1 MITALLSKLF
11 SESILSIVPSFIKS
25 ININFF
31 DKYFIR
37 FLIFVIISFFF
48 VNNEIIQKYL
58 ISKEGLILGIITI
71 IHVISSYRGYELLKG
86 GVANS
91 IFYMYPIFI
100 LYFTNYEIKWQY
112 LILLFGLYLLA
123 KGNIQQ
129 ELKEKFN
136 NEEYIFLN
144 EQSTENY
151 PYEGFLSMIVA
162 SITEAMIYF
171 YILKIKTN
179 NHWNHIFI
187 SYFIGLVLI
196 SVFYYKKMIN
206 IEIDKKIVV
215 TSFFYIFI
223 LLIGYYLR
231 FYAINHLNAD
241 YYSILSYIGIL
252 LTYFN
257 SWVFLK
263 EKANIMN
270 IGGTFFIILG
280 NILLLKKN

>member
-25 ININFF
+25 INIDFF
-31 DKYFIR
+31 DKYFLR
-37 FLIFVIISFFF
+37 FLFFVIISFFF
-48 VNNEIIQKYL
+48 VNNEIIQKYI

-112 LILLFGLYLLA
+112 FILLFGLYLLA

-129 ELKEKFN
+129 ELKENFN
-136 NEEYIFLN
+136 QEESVFLN
-144 EQSTENY
+144 IQTIENY
-151 PYEGFLSMIVA
+151 PYEGVLNMIVA

-171 YILKIKTN
+171 FILKIKTN

-187 SYFIGLVLI
+187 SYFIGFVLI
-196 SVFYYKKMIN
+196 SVFYYKKI
-206 IEIDKKIVV
+206 IDIKVDKKLAM

-231 FYAINHLNAD
+231 FYAINRLNTN

-270 IGGTFFIILG
+270 ISGTFLIILG

>member
-25 ININFF
+25 INIDFF
-31 DKYFIR
+31 DKYFLR
-37 FLIFVIISFFF
+37 FLFFVIISFFF

-112 LILLFGLYLLA
+112 FILLFGLYLLA

-129 ELKEKFN
+129 ELKENFN
-136 NEEYIFLN
+136 QEESVFLN
-144 EQSTENY
+144 IQTIENY
-151 PYEGFLSMIVA
+151 PYEGVLNMIVA

-171 YILKIKTN
+171 FILKIKTN

-187 SYFIGLVLI
+187 SYFIGFILI
-196 SVFYYKKMIN
+196 SVFYYKKI
-206 IEIDKKIVV
+206 IDIKVDKKLAM

-231 FYAINHLNAD
+231 FYAINRLNAN

-270 IGGTFFIILG
+270 ISGTFLIILG

>member
-1 MITALLSKLF
+1 MISGLLSKFL
-11 SESILSIVPSFIKS
+11 SESILSVVPSFIKS

-37 FLIFVIISFFF
+37 FFIFVIISLFFI
-48 VNNEIIQKYL
+48 NGDIIKKYL
-58 ISKEGLILGIITI
+58 LSSEGLILGIITI
-71 IHVISSYRGYELLKG
+71 VHVLSSYRGYELLKG

-91 IFYMYPIFI
+91 IFYIYPIFI
-100 LYFTNYEIKWQY
+100 LFFTHYEIKWQY
-112 LILLFGLYLLA
+112 LILLFGLYLLG
-123 KGNIQQ
+123 KGNIQN

-136 NEEYIFLN
+136 NKEKIFLN
-144 EQSTENY
+144 DQIIENY
-151 PYEGFLSMIVA
+151 PYEGVLSMIIA

-187 SYFIGLVLI
+187 SYFIGLILIVL
-196 SVFYYKKMIN
+196 FYYKNIKD
-206 IEIDKKIVV
+206 IEINKNIAV
-215 TSFFYIFI
+215 TTLFYIFI

-231 FYAINHLNAD
+231 FYAMNHLSTN
-241 YYSILSYIGIL
+241 YYAILSYVGIL

-257 SWVFLK
+257 SWLFLK
-263 EKANIMN
+263 EEVNIMN
-270 IGGTFFIILG
+270 ISGTFCIIFG

>member
-25 ININFF
+25 INIDFF
-31 DKYFIR
+31 DKYFLR
-37 FLIFVIISFFF
+37 FLFFVIISFFF
-48 VNNEIIQKYL
+48 VNNEIIQKYI

-100 LYFTNYEIKWQY
+100 LYFTNYELKWQY
-112 LILLFGLYLLA
+112 FILLFGLYLLA

-129 ELKEKFN
+129 ELKRKFLTKEEKCFFKI
-136 NEEYIFLN
+136 YKTI
-144 EQSTENY
+144 ENY
-151 PYEGFLSMIVA
+151 PYEGVLNMIVA

-171 YILKIKTN
+171 FILKIKTN

-187 SYFIGLVLI
+187 SYFIGFVLI
-196 SVFYYKKMIN
+196 SVFYYKKI
-206 IEIDKKIVV
+206 IDIKVDKKLAM

-231 FYAINHLNAD
+231 FYAINRLNAN

-257 SWVFLK
+257 SWVFK
-263 EKANIMN
+263 IKRKGKYNEYRWYIFNYFRKYFV
-270 IGGTFFIILG
+270 T
-280 NILLLKKN
+280 

>member
-25 ININFF
+25 INIDFF
-31 DKYFIR
+31 DKYFLR
-37 FLIFVIISFFF
+37 FLFFVIISFFF
-48 VNNEIIQKYL
+48 VNNEIIQKYI

-100 LYFTNYEIKWQY
+100 LYFTNYELKWQY
-112 LILLFGLYLLA
+112 FILLFGLYLLA

-129 ELKEKFN
+129 ELKENFN
-136 NEEYIFLN
+136 QEESVFLN
-144 EQSTENY
+144 IQTIENY
-151 PYEGFLSMIVA
+151 PYEGVLNMIVA

-171 YILKIKTN
+171 FILKIKTN

-187 SYFIGLVLI
+187 SYFIGFVLI
-196 SVFYYKKMIN
+196 SVFYYKKI
-206 IEIDKKIVV
+206 IDIKVDKKLAM

-231 FYAINHLNAD
+231 FYAINRLNAN

-270 IGGTFFIILG
+270 ISGTFLIILG